1 MIANGTDNLVSWIR
15 HNKLKNWSLA
25 RKNSLKENAIVW
37 SSNPDVDFDA
47 NVEDMLSTLECLD
60 GGNVYIISRD
70 KGSVNNAGECWR
82 VPEKA
87 ASDTQ
92 TISGHQQQN
101 VQPVVPIGYVS
112 REELDQRIDDAVKR
126 VQFENERKQFEQERA
141 EFKRER
147 KEFESTRDGIIG
159 TLITKAA
166 PIIEPYLARLAPRV
180 AGLDS
185 AQMQAAPITAV
196 QNDDVTPT
204 DDDVEVENEVFTE
217 AESDK
222 LFDLCERWKRAD
234 DADFLK
240 VLEKIVQF
248 AESGKD
254 VKVLG
259 MSFGYDK
266 VKGMLL
272 DFEL

>member
-15 HNKLKNWSLA
+15 HNKLKSWSLA
-25 RKNSLKENAIVW
+25 RKNSLKENTIVW
-37 SSNPDVDFDA
+37 SSNADVDFDA

-70 KGSVNNAGECWR
+70 KGSVSNAGECWR
-82 VPEKA
+82 VPEKNGA
-87 ASDTQ
+87 TDAP
-92 TISGHQQQN
+92 ISGYQQPI
-101 VQPVVPIGYVS
+101 QPAVPIGYVS

-147 KEFESTRDGIIG
+147 KEFENTRDGIIG

-185 AQMQAAPITAV
+185 EQQMQAEPIAAV
-196 QNDDVTPT
+196 NQDDAL
-204 DDDVEVENEVFTE
+204 ENETAEADVFSD

-234 DADFLK
+234 EADYLK
-240 VLEKIVQF
+240 ILEKIVQF
-248 AESGKD
+248 SESGKEA
-254 VKVLG
+254 KVFG

-266 VKGMLL
+266 VKSMLL